1 MILMKLRI
9 LAFSAL
15 ASVLLIAHDDPK
27 GKPITM
33 TARVIDTG
41 CYFSHDTD
49 EKHTTCATTCAK
61 NGVPLALLDA
71 SGKLFMVIA
80 ADHQNPNTKL
90 LPFVEKKVKVTGVE
104 LEKGGLHG
112 ILIKTVAAAE

>member
-1 MILMKLRI
+1 
-9 LAFSAL
+9 
-15 ASVLLIAHDDPK
+15 
-27 GKPITM
+27 M
-33 TARVIDTG
+33 TARVVDTG
-41 CYFSHDTD
+41 CYFSHDTAAD
-49 EKHTTCATTCAK
+49 HATCATTCAK

-112 ILIKTVAAAE
+112 ILIKTIAAAE

>member
-1 MILMKLRI
+1 MKLRV
-9 LAFSAL
+9 LALSAL
-15 ASVLLIAHDDPK
+15 AAVLCFAHDEPK

-33 TARVIDTG
+33 TAKVIDTG

-49 EKHTTCATTCAK
+49 ANHATCATTCAK

-80 ADHQNPNTKL
+80 ANHQNPNTKL
-90 LPFVEKKVKVTGVE
+90 MPFVEKKVKVTGTE
-104 LEKGGLHG
+104 LEKGGLRG
-112 ILIKTVAAAE
+112 ILIKTVEAAE